1 MTSNSSTPT
10 STSPSKSNN
19 NQEKPRFFD
28 AKAKSL
34 CWEKADLLIGRHP
47 DRWRRDAVGN
57 IISKRFDN
65 CEACLCYKYDQIVP
79 LSKGGEFTAE
89 NCQILQS
96 RVYRYKSDED
106 NLNKSKLK
114 RFSTHAANFL
124 TDKELDII
132 EVWVYGDVILPGN

>member
-10 STSPSKSNN
+10 TSPTESNN
-19 NQEKPRFFD
+19 KQGKPRFFD
-28 AKAKSL
+28 AEAKSL
-34 CWEKADLLIGRHP
+34 CWAKADLLIGRHP

-57 IISKRFDN
+57 IICKRFDN

-79 LSKGGEFTAE
+79 LSKEFTAK

-114 RFSTHAANFL
+114 RFSTDAANVL

-132 EVWVYGDVILPGN
+132 EVGVYGDVIRPGN